1 MKESTFKIVVLAL
14 LVVVFTAV
22 VITAR
27 WADQSNY
34 NQISCPS
41 PYPDEA
47 SSQDLSDQRQ
57 TGDLSAREDT
67 DRAESEAGS
76 AVSWTDLNG
85 YSREKVQQPV
95 DSARQAANRNEE
107 PDDGAEP
114 PDDSKD
120 TYGADD
126 VE

>member
-1 MKESTFKIVVLAL
+1 M
-14 LVVVFTAV
+14 
-22 VITAR
+22 
-27 WADQSNY
+27 
-34 NQISCPS
+34 
-41 PYPDEA
+41 
-47 SSQDLSDQRQ
+47 
-57 TGDLSAREDT
+57 GDT

-95 DSARQAANRNEE
+95 DSARQAANRNED
-107 PDDGAEP
+107 PDDGAEL